1 MPAGRWFRPK
11 SDGRGFT
18 PNDAAGWSLTLGV
31 IAAAEVLGSYHRR
44 SGAVGWLEGALQGA
58 LFLAYLLVV
67 SASGGRTIWN

>member
-1 MPAGRWFRPK
+1 M
-11 SDGRGFT
+11 
-18 PNDAAGWSLTLGV
+18 GV